1 MKKRALIFGVTGQ
14 DGSYLS
20 KFLLKKNYKVYGVK
34 RRNSSVVTSRL
45 DEIYLEPHESSNF
58 KMFYSDLS
66 DYPSIYEI
74 IKKTKPHEI
83 YNLAAQ
89 SHVAISFEIPN
100 YTMDINALGTTRILE
115 AIKNIQLKCKF
126 YQAGSSEMFGDVL
139 EVPQDEKTPFNPVS
153 PYAVSKVSAHWT
165 TICYREAYKIFASNG
180 ILFNHESP
188 LRGENFVTRK
198 IVRALVRIKNNQQKR
213 LYLGNLYAKRD
224 WGHAKDYVEAQWLIL
239 QAKNPGDYVIS
250 TGKQY
255 SIKEFVNKVSKE
267 LKIKILWKGSG
278 IKTVAYLKDKNTKKR
293 IIVSCDKRYFRP
305 HDVNSLVGNSN
316 KARKELK
323 WKPKIS
329 LNMMIKEMIEFETK
343 NLK

>member
-1 MKKRALIFGVTGQ
+1 MKKKALIFGVTGQ

-20 KFLLKKNYKVYGVK
+20 KFLLKKNYLVFGVK

-45 DEIYLEPHESSNF
+45 DEIYLEPHEASNF
-58 KMFYSDLS
+58 KMHYGDLS
-66 DYPSIYEI
+66 DYSSIYEI
-74 IKKTKPHEI
+74 IKKINPHEI

-89 SHVAISFEIPN
+89 SHVAISFQIPN
-100 YTMDINALGTTRILE
+100 YTMDINALGAARILE
-115 AIKNIQLKCKF
+115 AIKNLKLKCKF

-139 EVPQDEKTPFNPVS
+139 EVPQNEKTSFNPVS
-153 PYAVSKVSAHWT
+153 PYAVSKVSAHWA
-165 TICYREAYKIFASNG
+165 TICYREAYRIFAANG

-198 IVRALVRIKNNQQKR
+198 IVRALVRIKKNKQKR
-213 LYLGNLYAKRD
+213 LFLGNLYAKRD

-239 QAKNPGDYVIS
+239 QAKKPGDYVIS

-255 SIKEFVNKVSKE
+255 SIKDFVNIVCKQ
-267 LKIKILWKGSG
+267 LKINIKWQGKG
-278 IKTVAYLKDKNTKKR
+278 IKTIAYSKDINGKKN
-293 IIVSCDKRYFRP
+293 ILISCDKRYFRP
-305 HDVNSLVGNSN
+305 NDVNSLLGNSN

-329 LNMMIKEMIEFETK
+329 LKIMIKEMIEFELK
-343 NLK
+343 NL